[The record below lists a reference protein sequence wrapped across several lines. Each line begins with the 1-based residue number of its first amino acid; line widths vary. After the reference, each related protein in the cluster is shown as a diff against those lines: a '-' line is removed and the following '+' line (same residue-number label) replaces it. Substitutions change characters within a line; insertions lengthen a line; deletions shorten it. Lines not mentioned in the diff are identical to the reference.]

1 MPPEIIVMLTHHDV
15 TVANAAECFKQ
26 CADLPVTYWGFK
38 NNGLTITQMECL
50 VQDFRDAGKVPVLE
64 VVSSDHEELD
74 NAAILAIASGIEYFT
89 GARFS
94 ERIRQHLHQ
103 AGIRYF
109 PFCGDIGGPPIT
121 LNGSIE
127 AIIADAR
134 HILVQGADGID
145 LVAWRYADG
154 DPVALADAMVAEFGG
169 ERIMIAG
176 SINSAQRLRQVQEI
190 GAFACTMGGALFEG
204 AFVPGGSFRENLQ
217 AVIQLQHELKQA
229 REGAIA

>member
-1 MPPEIIVMLTHHDV
+1 MTPEIIVMLTHHDV

-38 NNGLTITQMECL
+38 DNGLTLTQMERL
-50 VQDFRDAGKVPVLE
+50 VRDFRDAGKVPVLE
-64 VVSSDHEELD
+64 VVSSDHDELE
-74 NAAILAIASGIEYFT
+74 NAAILAVASGIEHFT

-94 ERIRQHLHQ
+94 DRVMQRLHE

-134 HILVQGADGID
+134 HIRAQGADGID
-145 LVAWRYADG
+145 LVAWRYVDG
-154 DPVALADAMVAEFGG
+154 DPVALAKVMVAEFGG
-169 ERIMIAG
+169 ERIIIAG
-176 SINSAQRLRQVQEI
+176 SINSAQRLRQIQEI

-204 AFVPGGSFRENLQ
+204 AFVPDGSFRDNLE

-229 REGAIA
+229 QEGAIA